1 MRAIYPEG
9 IHAAVAEFLSQESDF
24 SVSTATLDDPECGL
38 TEETLQN
45 TDVLI
50 WWGHMKHASV
60 PDEVAIRVQNAVLS
74 GMGFIAL
81 HSAHHSKPFRRLM
94 GTGADLGWRE
104 DGDRERLWQ
113 LDRNCPAVII
123 VGFIVSLGKHIGIR
137 LRKIYV
143 NRSRRDVFTAIHNPI
158 LAIIIL
164 TLTSASCKQ
173 AERQGQ
179 Y

>member
-1 MRAIYPEG
+1 MINVLVWNEYAHEKTDEAVRAIYPEG

-81 HSAHHSKPFRRLM
+81 HSAHHSKPFRRFIH
-94 GTGADLGWRE
+94 
-104 DGDRERLWQ
+104 Q
-113 LDRNCPAVII
+113 LYTVDSDNLTVLIDKRSPAVA
-123 VGFIVSLGKHIGIR
+123 VSDGGVNLNVRNTVQSSCGI
-137 LRKIYV
+137 
-143 NRSRRDVFTAIHNPI
+143 
-158 LAIIIL
+158 
-164 TLTSASCKQ
+164 
-173 AERQGQ
+173 
-179 Y
+179 